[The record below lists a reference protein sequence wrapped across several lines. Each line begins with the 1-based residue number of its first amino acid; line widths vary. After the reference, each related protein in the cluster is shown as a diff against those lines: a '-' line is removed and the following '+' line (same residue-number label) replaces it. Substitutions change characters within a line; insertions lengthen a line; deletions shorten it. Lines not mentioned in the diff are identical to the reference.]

1 MPSRSECIYARSE
14 AQMLTNTVVGC
25 ICSSLTLGDLKFH
38 SIFISLQ
45 AVESG
50 ATGPLIQ
57 LMMHADLNL
66 AEQATWAVANIAG
79 DSAQLR
85 DFVIREF
92 LVMWGNGICP
102 GCFDELLRI
111 VCFWDGCGRS
121 VN

>member
-1 MPSRSECIYARSE
+1 M
-14 AQMLTNTVVGC
+14 
-25 ICSSLTLGDLKFH
+25 FH
-38 SIFISLQ
+38 YQFISLQ

-92 LVMWGNGICP
+92 FFAIWMKP
-102 GCFDELLRI
+102 ELAGLFFLLNF
-111 VCFWDGCGRS
+111 CESCGS
-121 VN
+121 LM